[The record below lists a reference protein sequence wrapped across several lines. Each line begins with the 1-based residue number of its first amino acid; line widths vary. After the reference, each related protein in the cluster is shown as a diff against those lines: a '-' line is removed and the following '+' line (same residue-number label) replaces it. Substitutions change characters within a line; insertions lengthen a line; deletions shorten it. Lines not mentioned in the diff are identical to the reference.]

1 MRGGSM
7 SARNTFVTSFL
18 YWPAAINV
26 VENVLQQY
34 TDNINFFGR
43 RDNGGYFCGR
53 MNTISGPP
61 LMLEDVLEEIDTGFS
76 NIEYEVYFDIAIVCD
91 DAKMVLHR
99 LDLYGLEL
107 DRTDL
112 G

>member
-1 MRGGSM
+1 M

-18 YWPAAINV
+18 YWPAAIKI
-26 VENVLQQY
+26 VETAISSV

-53 MNTISGPP
+53 INTPSEPP
-61 LMLEDVLEEIDTGFS
+61 LILEDVLEEIDKGFS

-91 DAKMVLHR
+91 DAKIVLHR
-99 LDLYGLEL
+99 LDPYGLEYGLEL
-107 DRTDL
+107 HRKDRA
-112 G
+112 